1 MFNQLF
7 YKIPGKYSGTF
18 WHYNRDA
25 IYHEKKFLKSKFE
38 AEAWQALQMLLTC
51 WTSPVSLWIVKS
63 QRLVCIYVCCCRCQN
78 SQRNLQN
85 CQKNYII
92 VEIVKIII
100 NFSKNCAKS
109 CKCHPWW
116 WRRRWR
122 SKTWP
127 ARLVKISMTIKISIL
142 RENTIECWLSFY
154 LNFVDKVEK

>member
-1 MFNQLF
+1 MWILFNQCVSPNSEPQKSKQWFVRINVSSDTSLNVMFNQLF

-85 CQKNYII
+85 CQNKLQNCQNCRKSS
-92 VEIVKIII
+92 EIVKIG
-100 NFSKNCAKS
+100 NS
-109 CKCHPWW
+109 
-116 WRRRWR
+116 
-122 SKTWP
+122 
-127 ARLVKISMTIKISIL
+127 VKICQNYRKKGFL
-142 RENTIECWLSFY
+142 
-154 LNFVDKVEK
+154 

>member
-1 MFNQLF
+1 MTQIQSMCVSKFWTPKSKQWVVNMNVLSDTSFF
-7 YKIPGKYSGTF
+7 YKKSFDANRSIQSGKMRNRHSTKIKSGTF
-18 WHYNRDA
+18 WHYNIHAR
-25 IYHEKKFLKSKFE
+25 YHEKKFLKSKFE

-100 NFSKNCAKS
+100 NLPKLSKLAK
-109 CKCHPWW
+109 
-116 WRRRWR
+116 
-122 SKTWP
+122 
-127 ARLVKISMTIKISIL
+127 V
-142 RENTIECWLSFY
+142 
-154 LNFVDKVEK
+154 